1 MFHMLNSHVMEL
13 RSKRRREQRIN
24 SLLAQLSV
32 DSDTLLSEFYDFDTL
47 YKLLLLVLAYFS

>member
-13 RSKRRREQRIN
+13 RSNRRREQRIN

-32 DSDTLLSEFYDFDTL
+32 DSDALISESYEFDTL
-47 YKLLLLVLAYFS
+47 YRLLLLVLAYFS